1 MSNWYETINNKT
13 EVILNQIK
21 EHPFIVKLMDGSLPN
36 DIFRFYINQDAL
48 YLSEYKNV
56 LAILGSKCQDENDT
70 QFFLDSATGIINVEN
85 VLHQKFLKNNEI
97 NNEPSPTCE
106 LYTSYLSRIVNTKS
120 IEEGIAA
127 VLPCFTIYKEV
138 GDYIK
143 ENQTNIKDNPF
154 QNWIDT
160 YGGEDFAKSVKSA
173 IHIANLH
180 AENANKNT
188 LNKMNVAFEKAS
200 KLEWM
205 FWDSAYKKEKWRIL
219 Q

>member
-13 EVILNQIK
+13 EVILDLIK
-21 EHPFIVKLMDGSLPN
+21 DHPFIVKLMDGSLPL
-36 DIFRFYINQDAL
+36 DIFHFYINQDAL

-70 QFFLDSATGIINVEN
+70 QFFLDSATGIIHVEN
-85 VLHQKFLKNNEI
+85 VLHQNFLKNKNL
-97 NNEPSPTCE
+97 NNDLSPTCE

-120 IEEGIAA
+120 LEEGLAA
-127 VLPCFTIYKEV
+127 VLPCFTIYKDV

-143 ENQTNIKDNPF
+143 KNQTNLEDNPF
-154 QNWIDT
+154 QDWIKT
-160 YGGEDFAKSVKSA
+160 YGGEDFAQSVKGA
-173 IHIANLH
+173 INIANKH
-180 AENANKNT
+180 ADTANKTT

-205 FWDSAYKKEKWRIL
+205 FWDSAYKKEKWGI
-219 Q
+219 

>member
-70 QFFLDSATGIINVEN
+70 QFFLDSATGIINVED

-205 FWDSAYKKEKWRIL
+205 FWDSAYKKEKWRI
-219 Q
+219 

>member
-1 MSNWYETINNKT
+1 MSNWYKTINDKT
-13 EVILNQIK
+13 EVILDQIK
-21 EHPFIVKLMDGSLPN
+21 EHPFIVKLLDGTLPT
-36 DIFRFYINQDAL
+36 DVFHFYINQDAL

-85 VLHQKFLKNNEI
+85 VLHKNFLKNYNL
-97 NNEPSPTCE
+97 NYEPSPTCE

-120 IEEGIAA
+120 LEEGLAA
-127 VLPCFTIYKEV
+127 VLPCFTIYKDV

-143 ENQTNIKDNPF
+143 ENQTNRKDNPF
-154 QNWIDT
+154 QNWINT
-160 YGGEDFAKSVKSA
+160 YGGEDFAQSVRSA
-173 IHIANLH
+173 VKITNKH
-180 AENANKNT
+180 AENANKIT

-205 FWDSAYKKEKWRIL
+205 FWDSAYKKEKWRI
-219 Q
+219 

>member
-70 QFFLDSATGIINVEN
+70 QFFLDSATGIINVED

-188 LNKMNVAFEKAS
+188 LNKMNVAFQKAS

-205 FWDSAYKKEKWRIL
+205 FWDSAYKKEKWRI
-219 Q
+219 